1 MNKFTRILL
10 THLKAGAQKC
20 IVFKPIKINDNAN
33 KESTSPKL
41 CIEKINFNGIYSLL
55 YSQPIPAN
63 RYL

>member
-33 KESTSPKL
+33 EVSTSPKL
-41 CIEKINFNGIYSLL
+41 CIEKINFDGLYSLF